1 MWLMHSSCQQRG
13 LVKVLAS
20 GLKQSPWAAMY
31 IFVCVCI
38 YIIYMCVCIYIIYN
52 IIYIYTNVC
61 VYIFINVCIYMYVYV
76 HMYKTDKTA

>member
-20 GLKQSPWAAMY
+20 GLKQSLWAAMY

-38 YIIYMCVCIYIIYN
+38 YIIYNIYIHKRMCIYIYK
-52 IIYIYTNVC
+52 
-61 VYIFINVCIYMYVYV
+61 NVCIYMYVYV
-76 HMYKTDKTA
+76 HMYKTDKTT